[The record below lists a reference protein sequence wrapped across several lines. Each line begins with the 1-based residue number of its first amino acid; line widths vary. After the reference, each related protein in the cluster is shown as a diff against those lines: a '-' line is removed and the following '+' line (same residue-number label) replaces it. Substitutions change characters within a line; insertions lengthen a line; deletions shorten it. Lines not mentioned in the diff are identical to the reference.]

1 MLCQSLFF
9 NKASGLK
16 PFFQVWE
23 HPFHKTPL
31 GDCFWFL
38 QSILYRS
45 CVFVKENWN
54 ILYIWYKAFSFII
67 FDNYQLKIILNRK
80 VPSFLKVAANFVPSI
95 NFHVSVCS
103 RDVFYIKWKET
114 SVNQWETFPCQ
125 TPLMSSVGRYQ

>member
-16 PFFQVWE
+16 PVFQVWE

-80 VPSFLKVAANFVPSI
+80 VPSFLKVATNLFQALTFTFLFVAGM
-95 NFHVSVCS
+95 F
-103 RDVFYIKWKET
+103 FT
-114 SVNQWETFPCQ
+114 SNGRKLPLISEKPFPVKLLWC
-125 TPLMSSVGRYQ
+125 PL